1 MTKNTGTKQVSI
13 RLTQEQAD
21 TLSQKAAKL
30 GLTKPGYLKHLA
42 LSQPVKVK
50 TVTIQK
56 RFDDETARVLRGI
69 GTNLNQLAWAEN
81 LARMAGKSVDV
92 WDALKEAQ
100 ASLAKIAGDKS
111 EPDASKQ
118 PLKDRLAL
126 AEAGEDQDLDFLVSD
141 PVDLVR
147 AAVAD
152 QGRDQDLDKLVS
164 DPAWQVRA
172 AVALQGRPTDARKLW
187 QDPAWQ
193 VRRAVAVSGCGQSA
207 VIEAALASDPDPRVR
222 RAADP
227 LSWIDWGEDDA
238 GLDRLTGSPVGI
250 VRAAVADQ
258 GRDKDLD
265 RLVRDPAWQVR
276 AAVAFQGRDKDLD
289 RLVYDPDPRVR
300 AAVAMQGRDRD
311 LDRLVSDPDT
321 GVREAVSGHAN

>member
-1 MTKNTGTKQVSI
+1 MTKETGKKQVSI

-21 TLSQKAAKL
+21 TLSEKAAKL

-81 LARMAGKSVDV
+81 IARMAGKSVDV
-92 WDALKEAQ
+92 WDTLKEAQ
-100 ASLAKIAGDKS
+100 ASLAKIAGDTS

-126 AEAGEDQDLDFLVSD
+126 AEAGEDQDLDLLVSD

-152 QGRDQDLDKLVS
+152 QGRDQDLDILVS

-172 AVALQGRPTDARKLW
+172 AVALQGRDRDAQRLW

-227 LSWIDWGEDDA
+227 LSRIDLEDDA

-311 LDRLVSDPDT
+311 LDRLVSDPDS
-321 GVREAVSGHAN
+321 GVREAVSGRAH

>member
-1 MTKNTGTKQVSI
+1 MTKNSGTKQVSI

-21 TLSQKAAKL
+21 TLSEKAAKL

-56 RFDDETARVLRGI
+56 MFDDETTRVLRGI

-81 LARMAGKSVDV
+81 VARLAGKSVDV
-92 WDALKEAQ
+92 WDTLKEAQ
-100 ASLAKIAGDKS
+100 VSLAKIAGDTS
-111 EPDASKQ
+111 EPAASKQ
-118 PLKDRLAL
+118 PLEERLAL
-126 AEAGEDQDLDFLVSD
+126 AEAGEDQDLDLLVSD

-152 QGRDQDLDKLVS
+152 QGRDQDLDVLVS

-172 AVALQGRPTDARKLW
+172 AVALQGRDRDARRLW

-193 VRRAVAVSGCGQSA
+193 VRRAVAASGCGQSA

-227 LSWIDWGEDDA
+227 LSRIDLEDDA
-238 GLDRLTGSPVGI
+238 GLDRLAGSPVGI
-250 VRAAVADQ
+250 VRAAVAEQ

-276 AAVAFQGRDKDLD
+276 AAVASQGRDKDLD
-289 RLVYDPDPRVR
+289 RLVRDPDPRVR
-300 AAVAMQGRDRD
+300 AAVAMQGRDKD

>member
-1 MTKNTGTKQVSI
+1 MTKNSGTKQVSI
-13 RLTQEQAD
+13 RLTQEQAN
-21 TLSQKAAKL
+21 TLSEKAAKL

-50 TVTIQK
+50 IVIIQK
-56 RFDDETARVLRGI
+56 RFDDETTRVLRGI
-69 GTNLNQLAWAEN
+69 GTNLNQIAWAEN
-81 LARMAGKSVDV
+81 MARMAGKSVDV

-100 ASLAKIAGDKS
+100 ASLAKIAGDTL

-126 AEAGEDQDLDFLVSD
+126 AEAGEDQDLDLLVSD

-147 AAVAD
+147 AAVAE
-152 QGRDQDLDKLVS
+152 QGRDQDLDILVS
-164 DPAWQVRA
+164 DLAWQVRA
-172 AVALQGRPTDARKLW
+172 AVALQGRGRDARRLW

-227 LSWIDWGEDDA
+227 LSRIDWEDDT
-238 GLDRLTGSPVGI
+238 GLDRLAESPVGI
-250 VRAAVADQ
+250 VRAAVAEQ

-289 RLVYDPDPRVR
+289 RLVRDPDPRVR
-300 AAVAMQGRDRD
+300 AAVAMQGRDKD

>member
-1 MTKNTGTKQVSI
+1 MTKSTGTKQVSI

-21 TLSQKAAKL
+21 TLSEKAAKL

-50 TVTIQK
+50 NVTIQK
-56 RFDDETARVLRGI
+56 RFDDETARTLRGI
-69 GTNLNQLAWAEN
+69 GTNLNQIAWAEN
-81 LARMAGKSVDV
+81 LARMAGKSADV

-100 ASLAKIAGDKS
+100 ASLAKIAGDTS

-126 AEAGEDQDLDFLVSD
+126 AEAGEDQDLDLLVSD

-152 QGRDQDLDKLVS
+152 QGRDQDLDILVS

-172 AVALQGRPTDARKLW
+172 AVALQGRDRDAQRLW

-227 LSWIDWGEDDA
+227 LSWIDWEDDA

-289 RLVYDPDPRVR
+289 RLVRDPDPRVR
-300 AAVAMQGRDRD
+300 AAVAMQGRDKD
-311 LDRLVSDPDT
+311 LDRLVSDPDS